1 MESEQE
7 LARLARNEGGG
18 KRMCGCTNACGT
30 PLGDTPAGNKTKR
43 PNENEHFFVFDSI
56 PKNVGNPIQ
65 TRLRLKVTSRN
76 DEATFRNGG
85 KKACQPS

>member
-1 MESEQE
+1 
-7 LARLARNEGGG
+7 
-18 KRMCGCTNACGT
+18 
-30 PLGDTPAGNKTKR
+30 AGNKTKR